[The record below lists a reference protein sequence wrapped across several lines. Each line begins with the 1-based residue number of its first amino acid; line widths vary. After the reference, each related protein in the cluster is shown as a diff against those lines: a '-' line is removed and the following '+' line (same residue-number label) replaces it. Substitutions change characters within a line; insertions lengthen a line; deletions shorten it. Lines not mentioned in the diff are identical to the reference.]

1 MDEKHH
7 KNTPKINSFG
17 PKTGISS
24 TVNGYF
30 NTQMINIR
38 KLNRSII
45 QKIEPKLIKQTRNA
59 TPAIPYLM

>member
-24 TVNGYF
+24 TVHGYF

-38 KLNRSII
+38 KLNRSI
-45 QKIEPKLIKQTRNA
+45 QKN
-59 TPAIPYLM
+59 